1 MLTCKD
7 VATAIGQDEWRTVPW
22 WRGLALRLHLLMCP
36 HCRRYAAQIRAIGT
50 AARSLFREHRRPFRE
65 HGEDRKVLARLHE
78 TILSLPE
85 TKPESSDVER

>member
-36 HCRRYAAQIRAIGT
+36 HCRRYAAQIRAIGR
-50 AARSLFREHRRPFRE
+50 AARRLFREH
-65 HGEDRKVLARLHE
+65 GDDLKVLERLHE

-85 TKPESSDVER
+85 TKPESSDIER

>member
-7 VATAIGQDEWRTVPW
+7 VAKAIGQDEWLTAS
-22 WRGLALRLHLLMCP
+22 WRRRLALRVHLLMCR

-50 AARSLFREHRRPFRE
+50 AAGSLFRERA
-65 HGEDRKVLARLHE
+65 EDRKVLERLHE

-85 TKPESSDVER
+85 TMPNSGETER